1 MLKFALFIRR
11 HRKSVVT
18 FIFLTVALAV
28 IMNFFSID
36 RSTNE
41 MIVGYMKG
49 LGWEIEASPSEITH
63 FSLPDEFDAVYR
75 AYNAMQK
82 SAGFDLGRYKGKKV
96 TRYSYRVLN
105 HKNSSDTQVVAGIF
119 VCDNVIIAGDISS
132 VEQDGFMHSVS
143 DTSYIA
149 E

>member
-1 MLKFALFIRR
+1 MKFTLFLRR
-11 HRKSVVT
+11 HRKTIVT
-18 FIFLTVALAV
+18 FIFATVAFALIA
-28 IMNFFSID
+28 NYFSID

-41 MIVGYMKG
+41 MITGYMKG
-49 LGWEIEASPSEITH
+49 LGWEIEDSPSEITH
-63 FSLPDEFDAVYR
+63 FSLPDEFDAVYQ

-82 SAGFDLGRYKGKKV
+82 PSGFDLEQYKGKKI

-105 HKNSSDTQVVAGIF
+105 HRNSSDTEVVAGIF
-119 VCDNVIIAGDISS
+119 VCENIIIAGDISS
-132 VEQDGFMHSVS
+132 VEQNGFMHSIA